1 MTRPEKILDKRSMNK
16 KDKIALKQ
24 VQEIYE
30 EKVKEEVQMDSKR
43 VKHNPKRIIVFLTAK
58 QISLEF
64 TGARRQFTA
73 QHT

>member
-1 MTRPEKILDKRSMNK
+1 MTRHEKILDKRSMNK

-24 VQEIYE
+24 FQEIYE
-30 EKVKEEVQMDSKR
+30 EKVEEEVQMDSKR

-64 TGARRQFTA
+64 TCAQRQFTA